1 MKRYNKAF
9 VWVALIA
16 AAFFLASCDDPP
28 IREEV
33 EFNEQN
39 YFKVNRYV
47 SGLREKFIKDNR
59 ITAGFFPSQFDKDQT
74 VEYLYWYSCAIFG
87 DPNYA
92 ISVTVQ
98 FPTDEALLCER
109 NRIKELDGFTEN
121 FYNDSI
127 IIGGK
132 DLSIKLAGFFEPP
145 VLDGSRYT
153 MEYAIASPKNRTI
166 TYSELSI
173 WENQII
179 HDKIRSQLNL
189 VYESTQ
195 SAD

>member
-1 MKRYNKAF
+1 MKRYNKII
-9 VWVALIA
+9 VWAVLVV
-16 AAFFLASCDDPP
+16 AAFFLISCGDPP

-33 EFNEQN
+33 EFNTQN
-39 YFKVNRYV
+39 YLKVNRYV
-47 SGLREKFIKDNR
+47 SELREEFNKDGR
-59 ITAGFFPSQFDKDQT
+59 ITAAFFPSQIDKEHT
-74 VEYLYWYSCAIFG
+74 VEYLYWYACAIFG

-98 FPTDEALLCER
+98 FPTDEAFLSER
-109 NRIKELDGFTEN
+109 NRIKEFDGFAETI
-121 FYNDSI
+121 YDDYI

-132 DLSIKLAGFFEPP
+132 DLSIQLEGFFEPP

-153 MEYAIASPKNRTI
+153 MEYAIVSMKNRTI
-166 TYSELSI
+166 TYSELCI

-179 HDKIRSQLNL
+179 HDKIGSQLNL
-189 VYESTQ
+189 VYESIQ